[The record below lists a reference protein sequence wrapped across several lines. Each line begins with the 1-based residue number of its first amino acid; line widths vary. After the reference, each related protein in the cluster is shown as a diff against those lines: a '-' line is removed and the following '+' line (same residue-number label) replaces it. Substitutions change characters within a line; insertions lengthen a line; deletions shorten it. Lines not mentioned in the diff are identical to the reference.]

1 MQQSGRVHTLHWKDN
16 DDTNDD
22 VQGRSEEDGSGA
34 SSSKD
39 DADWSASPVEER
51 HDEAGGRFSEDAE
64 RADEDDDDAKIAASG
79 TQAAER
85 EVEILPPLSETEERE
100 RDDQAEKDDDAIES
114 RRTDIEHEDDT
125 EETDEARRNT
135 LISSELP
142 QTPAPPTM
150 AEHLRTP
157 MLAIAATVA
166 ALIAAWSYST
176 LQGTR
181 AELEA
186 MATAKATAEQALVDA
201 KAKLSAVEKALT
213 DINSALSAGAAA
225 AATATTPPAAAK
237 P

>member
-39 DADWSASPVEER
+39 DADWSASPVDER

-64 RADEDDDDAKIAASG
+64 RVDEDDDAKIAASG

-125 EETDEARRNT
+125 VETDEARRNT

>member
-39 DADWSASPVEER
+39 DADWSASPVDER

-64 RADEDDDDAKIAASG
+64 RADKDDDAKIAASG
-79 TQAAER
+79 TQAAEW

-125 EETDEARRNT
+125 VETDEARRNT